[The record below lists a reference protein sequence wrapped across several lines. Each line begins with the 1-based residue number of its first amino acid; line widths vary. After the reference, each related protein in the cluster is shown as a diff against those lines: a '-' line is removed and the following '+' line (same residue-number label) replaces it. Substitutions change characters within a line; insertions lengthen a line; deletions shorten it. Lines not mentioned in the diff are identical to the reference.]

1 MADAQDSSTPQTPT
15 PPSPPPPPRKGMSTG
30 VKIAIG
36 CGAAAVVVVV
46 LLIIAG
52 LAGGLFLKK
61 KAGDLAGGVE
71 AQQEA
76 SETITRLE
84 QEHPF
89 TPPADGVIGE
99 DRANAFFAVT
109 DDAWER
115 MEDDMEDLAS
125 RGEDIEERGGEAGFG
140 DVMAGMR
147 GLGQSRV
154 AIAEALEENEMPVSE
169 YLWTGL
175 TLMRAFEDLDRPAGE
190 SGVSKAN
197 LDLATAHR
205 AELAELAADDDEGR
219 PGKSTVLG
227 MAWMW
232 GMSEETV
239 GKMGWDTLGQY
250 AP

>member
-1 MADAQDSSTPQTPT
+1 MADVQDSSTPQTPM

-30 VKIAIG
+30 AKIAIG
-36 CGAAAVVVVV
+36 CGAAAVLVVV
-46 LLIIAG
+46 LLIVAG

-84 QEHPF
+84 EEHPF
-89 TPPADGVIGE
+89 TPPADGVIGD
-99 DRANAFFAVT
+99 DRATAFFEIT

-125 RGEDIEERGGEAGFG
+125 RGEEIEERGGEAGFG

-147 GLGQSRV
+147 GLGHSRV
-154 AIAEALEENEMPVSE
+154 ALAEALDGNEMPVSE

-175 TLMRAFEDLDRPAGE
+175 TLMRAFADLDRPAGE
-190 SGVSKAN
+190 SGVPKAN
-197 LDLATAHR
+197 LDLAAAHR
-205 AELAELAADDDEGR
+205 AELAELAEDDDDGR
-219 PGKSTVLG
+219 PDKSAVLG

-232 GMSEETV
+232 GMSEEAV